1 MMILDTNVLSQLMRM
16 EPEPRVMQWITSQA
30 SRTLHTTSVTKAE
43 ILHGIALMPDGRR
56 KYDFLESARQ
66 MFDTDFAGR
75 VLPFDEGAAE
85 DYADLLSYRRKIGR
99 PMSAFDA
106 QIAAIARRHQ
116 ASMATRDIE
125 DFSDCGLVLVN
136 PWDA

>member
-1 MMILDTNVLSQLMRM
+1 MMILDTNVLSELMRL

-30 SRTLHTTSVTKAE
+30 SRMLHTTSVTKAE

-56 KYDFLESARQ
+56 KYGFLESARQ
-66 MFDTDFAGR
+66 MFDMDFAGR
-75 VLPFDEGAAE
+75 VLPFDEAAAE
-85 DYADLLSYRRKIGR
+85 DYAEFLSRRRKIGR
-99 PMSAFDA
+99 LMSAFDA

-116 ASMATRDIE
+116 ASVATRNVE
-125 DFSDCGLVLVN
+125 DFEGCGLALFN